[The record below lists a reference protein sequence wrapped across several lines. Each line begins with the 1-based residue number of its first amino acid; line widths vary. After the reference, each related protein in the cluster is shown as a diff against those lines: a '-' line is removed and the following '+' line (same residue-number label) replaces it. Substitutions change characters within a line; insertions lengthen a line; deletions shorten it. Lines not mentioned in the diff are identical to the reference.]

1 MSHPCTYRFG
11 EWSPE
16 EFSGEEFFIGY
27 EDCSV
32 SSTSIDFRYCDKPNH
47 TNNHPLFLYPKP
59 YQSSQWEIDYNLLWN
74 YVKSDLLTS
83 ASIISNKISI
93 GADPKSDLDFSK
105 QTKYLVDLMVL
116 FKDQLKDN
124 PSIENYITLF
134 GEYAISCIN
143 TRFTQVYKKPKYI
156 KQMLKL
162 LEISSLIH
170 LPDNV
175 YQLEDEL
182 DLDPIYYIA
191 EL

>member
-16 EFSGEEFFIGY
+16 EFSGDEFFIGY

-32 SSTSIDFRYCDKPNH
+32 TSTEINCDN
-47 TNNHPLFLYPKP
+47 LFLHPKP

-143 TRFTQVYKKPKYI
+143 TRFTQVYKKPKYV

>member
-1 MSHPCTYRFG
+1 MSQPCTYKFG
-11 EWSPE
+11 EFSPE

-27 EDCSV
+27 KDCSV
-32 SSTSIDFRYCDKPNH
+32 SSIGINCDN
-47 TNNHPLFLYPKP
+47 LFLHPKP

-74 YVKSDLLTS
+74 YIKADLLANSTL
-83 ASIISNKISI
+83 IMNKVEI
-93 GADPKSDLDFSK
+93 GLTPELELDFSK
-105 QTKYLVDLMVL
+105 QTKYLVDFMLL
-116 FKDQLKDN
+116 FKEQLKAN
-124 PSIENYITLF
+124 PTVANYVTLF
-134 GEYAISCIN
+134 TLYKLSCVN
-143 TRFTQVYKKPKYI
+143 THFSSIFKKPKYV

-162 LEISSLIH
+162 LNISTLIQ

>member
-1 MSHPCTYRFG
+1 MSQPCTYRFG
-11 EWSPE
+11 EFSSE
-16 EFSGEEFFIGY
+16 EFSGEEWFIGY

-32 SSTSIDFRYCDKPNH
+32 SSTDIDCDN
-47 TNNHPLFLYPKP
+47 LFLHPKP

-74 YVKSDLLTS
+74 YVQADLLANS
-83 ASIISNKISI
+83 LVIMNKVEI
-93 GADPKSDLDFSK
+93 GLVPELELDFGK
-105 QTKYLVDLMVL
+105 QTKYLVDFMLL
-116 FKDQLKDN
+116 FKEQLKSN
-124 PSIENYITLF
+124 PTIENYVTLF
-134 GEYAISCIN
+134 TLYKLSCVNSHFSSI
-143 TRFTQVYKKPKYI
+143 FKKPKYV

-162 LEISSLIH
+162 LEISTLIE

>member
-1 MSHPCTYRFG
+1 MSQPCTYKFG
-11 EWSPE
+11 EFSPE
-16 EFSGEEFFIGY
+16 EFSEEEFFIGY

-32 SSTSIDFRYCDKPNH
+32 SSTNIDC
-47 TNNHPLFLYPKP
+47 NNLFLHPKP

-74 YVKSDLLTS
+74 YVQADLLANS
-83 ASIISNKISI
+83 LVIMNKVEI
-93 GADPKSDLDFSK
+93 GLTPELELDFSK
-105 QTKYLVDLMVL
+105 QTKYLVDFMLL
-116 FKDQLKDN
+116 FKEQLKAN
-124 PSIENYITLF
+124 PTVSNYVTLF
-134 GEYAISCIN
+134 TLYKLSCVN
-143 TRFTQVYKKPKYI
+143 THFSSIFKKPKYV

-162 LEISSLIH
+162 LNISTLIE

>member
-1 MSHPCTYRFG
+1 MSQPCTYKFG
-11 EWSPE
+11 EFSPE

-27 EDCSV
+27 KDCSA
-32 SSTSIDFRYCDKPNH
+32 SSTSIDC
-47 TNNHPLFLYPKP
+47 NNLFLHEKP

-74 YVKSDLLTS
+74 YVQADLLANS
-83 ASIISNKISI
+83 LVIMNKTEI
-93 GADPKSDLDFSK
+93 GLVPELELDFGK
-105 QTKYLVDLMVL
+105 QTKYLVDFMLL
-116 FKDQLKDN
+116 FKEQLKAN
-124 PSIENYITLF
+124 PTVANYVTLF
-134 GEYAISCIN
+134 TLYKLSCVN
-143 TRFTQVYKKPKYI
+143 THFSSIFKKPKYV

-162 LEISSLIH
+162 LNISTLIQ